1 VEFIF
6 FAEAGLALMPIIFF
20 LGALIYLDSFKLVNA
35 KNLAIAITVGCITA
49 AAAFLLN
56 TVLLRLTGTGIE
68 ILSRY
73 GAPVTEE
80 ILKFLF
86 IYYIIRAKKVGFMV
100 DAAIFGFAVGAGF
113 SIVEN
118 IFYLGALHEP
128 GLLTWLIRGLGTA
141 VMHGGTTAIAAI
153 ITKDIHDTKK
163 WSHWLKP
170 LPGLLAAILIHGIYN
185 QFILPPLTSML
196 LILLTLP
203 PLIYIIFKRS
213 EMHTRNWL
221 GQGLDHDVE
230 LLQLIMAGDFS
241 ESRPGQY
248 LESLRNLFGGPVMAD
263 LLGYLRVYLELSLKA
278 KGILMLKECG
288 IMPDADDELNGQLTE
303 LTFLEKS
310 IGITGKLALQP
321 LLKLDD
327 RDIWQLRMLQS
338 V

>member
-6 FAEAGLALMPIIFF
+6 LAGAGLALVPVLLF
-20 LGALIYLDSFKLVNA
+20 LGALIYLDSFKLVPPG
-35 KNLAIAITVGCITA
+35 NLTIALVAGCISA
-49 AAAFLLN
+49 AAALVLN
-56 TVLLRLTGTGIE
+56 TLLIRWSGTGISTF
-68 ILSRY
+68 SRY
-73 GAPVTEE
+73 GAPITEE
-80 ILKFLF
+80 ILKFIF
-86 IYYIIRAKKVGFMV
+86 VYYLIRTRKVGFMV
-100 DAAIFGFAVGAGF
+100 DAAIFGFAVGTGF

-118 IFYLGALHEP
+118 IFYLNSLREP
-128 GLLTWLIRGLGTA
+128 GLLTWLIRGFGTA

-153 ITKDIHDTKK
+153 ITKDLHETKT
-163 WSHWLKP
+163 WPLWLKAI
-170 LPGLLAAILIHGIYN
+170 PGLLAAILIHGIYN

-213 EMHTRNWL
+213 EQHTRAWL

-230 LLQLIMAGDFS
+230 LLQLIMAGDLS
-241 ESRPGQY
+241 EGRLGQY
-248 LESLRNLFGGPVMAD
+248 LKSLQNLFEGPVMAD
-263 LLGYLRVYLELSLKA
+263 ILGYLRIYLELSLKA

-288 IMPDADDELNGQLTE
+288 MMPEPDPELSAQLAELN
-303 LTFLEKS
+303 FLEKS

-327 RDIWQLRMLQS
+327 RDIWQLRMLHS